1 MNYNLHS
8 ISLVVGLGALFSP
21 TFVYATSANI
31 PLTIN
36 IRDANP
42 NLLPIRVNS
51 AEIYLNTTD
60 SHYHVRGTVTNML
73 HETKDIS
80 SVNGLFTN
88 KSTGS
93 LLGSAMQGPII
104 THLGPGKTIGYDIDT
119 GYTSA
124 QLAQFKSMKLDVNAS

>member
-1 MNYNLHS
+1 MNNLTY
-8 ISLVVGLGALFSP
+8 ISFLVGLGAVLSP
-21 TFVYATSANI
+21 TFVYATSSTI

-36 IRDANP
+36 IRHTNP
-42 NLLPIRVNS
+42 NLLPMKVNS

-80 SVNGLFTN
+80 TVTGLFTN

-93 LLGSAMQGPII
+93 LLSSFGPII
-104 THLGPGKTIGYDIDT
+104 TNIGPGKTVGYDVDT

>member
-1 MNYNLHS
+1 MNNLTY
-8 ISLVVGLGALFSP
+8 ISFLVGLGAVLSP
-21 TFVYATSANI
+21 TFVYATSSTI

-36 IRDANP
+36 IRHTNP
-42 NLLPIRVNS
+42 NLLPMRVNS

-80 SVNGLFTN
+80 TVTGLFTN

-93 LLGSAMQGPII
+93 LLSSFGPII
-104 THLGPGKTIGYDIDT
+104 TNIGPGQTVGYDVDT

>member
-1 MNYNLHS
+1 LHPEILKYGSVSPYNGH
-8 ISLVVGLGALFSP
+8 IVGVV
-21 TFVYATSANI
+21 

-36 IRDANP
+36 IHDTNP
-42 NLLPIRVNS
+42 NSLPIKVNS

-73 HETKDIS
+73 HEAKNIS
-80 SVNGLFTN
+80 TVTGLFTN

-93 LLGSAMQGPII
+93 LLGNAIAPII
-104 THLGPGKTIGYDIDT
+104 TNIGPGKTVSYDVDT

-124 QLAQFKSMKLDVNAS
+124 NSTQFKSMKLDVNAS

>member
-1 MNYNLHS
+1 MNNLTY
-8 ISLVVGLGALFSP
+8 ISFLVGLGAVLSP
-21 TFVYATSANI
+21 TFVYATSSTI

-36 IRDANP
+36 IRHTNP
-42 NLLPIRVNS
+42 NLLQMRVNS

-60 SHYHVRGTVTNML
+60 SHYQVRGTVTNML

-80 SVNGLFTN
+80 TVTGLFTN

-93 LLGSAMQGPII
+93 LLSSFGPII
-104 THLGPGKTIGYDIDT
+104 TNIGPGQTVGYDVDT

>member
-1 MNYNLHS
+1 MNNLTY
-8 ISLVVGLGALFSP
+8 ISFLVGLGAVLSP
-21 TFVYATSANI
+21 TFVYATSSTI

-36 IRDANP
+36 IRHTNP
-42 NLLPIRVNS
+42 NLLQMRVNS

-80 SVNGLFTN
+80 TVTGLFTN

-93 LLGSAMQGPII
+93 LLSSFGPII
-104 THLGPGKTIGYDIDT
+104 TNIGPGQTVGYDVDT

>member
-1 MNYNLHS
+1 MNNLTYMS
-8 ISLVVGLGALFSP
+8 FLVGLGAVLSP
-21 TFVYATSANI
+21 TFVYATSSTI

-36 IRDANP
+36 IRHTNP
-42 NLLPIRVNS
+42 NLLQMRVNS

-80 SVNGLFTN
+80 TVTGLFTN

-93 LLGSAMQGPII
+93 LLSSFGPII
-104 THLGPGKTIGYDIDT
+104 TNIGPGQTVGYDVDT